1 MNRFDPLHAVYHPAS
16 LSRFGWPLLIVGAL
30 AATLLFFHFG
40 VVGRAQNQ
48 LEAKEEAWKL
58 ERPKIGQLA
67 LLKTTQEDLVRFRK
81 ALPPETAFPQLI
93 SFISDLA
100 DKRSLSI
107 PGISY
112 QPAETEAPSVARI
125 LISFNLKGDYRD
137 IRKFIYEIEQSS
149 YFLIIENMVLASSPK
164 EGEKIQLEL
173 RTAAYLHETGLGEK
187 VRGPGTVGRK

>member
-1 MNRFDPLHAVYHPAS
+1 MRRFDLAS
-16 LSRFGWPLLIVGAL
+16 FSRFGWPLLIVGAL
-30 AATLLFFHFG
+30 AAALLFFHFG

-187 VRGPGTVGRK
+187 IRGPGTVGRK